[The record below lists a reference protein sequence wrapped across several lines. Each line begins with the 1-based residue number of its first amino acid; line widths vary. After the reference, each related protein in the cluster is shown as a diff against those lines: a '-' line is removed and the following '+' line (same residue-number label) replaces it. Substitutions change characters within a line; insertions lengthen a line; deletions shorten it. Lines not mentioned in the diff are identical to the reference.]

1 MFKIVLGCSHER
13 DPAQAVGTVIAHA
26 MSGLADARAQ
36 AGILLNSGHKSDS
49 TLLRAIHE
57 TWPSI
62 NLIGCAGPGHND
74 QPSLSLLLLNSPD
87 LVFHVTSGALN
98 QTPQAAAEHALSTFM
113 DQAHNLALYL
123 SLHDQSQPWPEDFVH
138 AATRLLPEQCACLEP
153 LLPPVEK
160 PWQMDRYYQGREV
173 TNNRLP
179 LLLASNRV
187 NDASGWRFTRQPGIV
202 RKQHGEAV
210 YEYDRLIGDRR
221 RRQPA
226 A

>member
-13 DPAQAVGTVIAHA
+13 DPALAVGTVIAHA

-36 AGILLNSGHKSDS
+36 AGILLNSGHQDDA

-57 TWPSI
+57 TWPTI
-62 NLIGCAGPGHND
+62 NLIGCAGSSESD
-74 QPSLSLLLLNSPD
+74 TPSLSLLLLNSPD
-87 LVFHVTSGALN
+87 LVFHVTSG
-98 QTPQAAAEHALSTFM
+98 QRDQSPQIAAEQALGGFM
-113 DQAHNLALYL
+113 SHPENLALYL

-138 AATRLLPEQCACLEP
+138 ATQRLLPEQCACLEP
-153 LLPPVEK
+153 LLPPIEK
-160 PWQMDRYYQGREV
+160 PHHINRHYQGCSV
-173 TNNRLP
+173 TTERQP
-179 LLLASNRV
+179 MLLASNRV
-187 NDASGWRFTRQPGIV
+187 NNASGWRFTRQPGIV

-210 YEYDRLIGDRR
+210 YEYDRLIGERR